1 MRVTFLIFFT
11 ATVLAVSA
19 PTNARSGQAAEPNM
33 RARPDASSIGIW
45 KAAVPHAI
53 KAELDNYDP
62 IGLIAGALIKTD
74 CAFNWRDPDDGKLYC
89 FVLQARRPSSISRRG
104 LRPISAARTTHW
116 KGWSPRSRGPSSDH
130 PTAPGHV
137 AGLGRPHQKLPDCG
151 LGGLCGKWPNQSNNP
166 GVRRGVECASIDPK
180 ATRQWTIAS
189 MREPT
194 NCSSS

>member
-45 KAAVPHAI
+45 KAAVPHAM

-89 FVLQARRPSSISRRG
+89 FASPTSVVYFEAWPKTYIRRAHDALER
-104 LRPISAARTTHW
+104 LV
-116 KGWSPRSRGPSSDH
+116 
-130 PTAPGHV
+130 AP
-137 AGLGRPHQKLPDCG
+137 K
-151 LGGLCGKWPNQSNNP
+151 P
-166 GVRRGVECASIDPK
+166 GS
-180 ATRQWTIAS
+180 
-189 MREPT
+189 
-194 NCSSS
+194 